1 MMTAP
6 AQNDGRRCPA
16 SPGPVK
22 ADETLALGLYS
33 PELIDKVTR
42 KITKEAL
49 RSDYLS
55 KQVHHDECGRSSG
68 LSVARVESAIGVE
81 ELKKTIVEIASKP
94 IGADKKRE
102 AFGHATIKV
111 LWLQK
116 RALSVLDDGM
126 DSFTS
131 HAIVRSE
138 FTRSQ
143 IKRVRDE
150 MIEELNKTLVTWS

>member
-1 MMTAP
+1 MTVA
-6 AQNDGRRCPA
+6 AHDDGRRCPA

-55 KQVHHDECGRSSG
+55 KQVHHDECGNSSG
-68 LSVARVESAIGVE
+68 LSVARVGNSLGVE
-81 ELKKTIVEIASKP
+81 ELKKIITEIASKP
-94 IGADKKRE
+94 TSGGVKRE
-102 AFGHATIKV
+102 AFGHATIKAS
-111 LWLQK
+111 WLHS
-116 RALSVLDDGM
+116 RDLSVLDDGM

-131 HAIVRSE
+131 HAVVRSE
-138 FTRSQ
+138 CSRSQ
-143 IKRVRDE
+143 IKKVRDD
-150 MIEELNKTLVTWS
+150 MIEELNKTVVTWL